1 MAWTDVRKE
10 QLSLIFRLR
19 CSFLVLLK
27 NSESP
32 SSSESASPKRS
43 CFWSAAIWAIRDS
56 MIHAQKAS
64 TVWMTSMVVKQ
75 KPLKWKLT
83 KQLTRPVFEMF
94 LSRIGVKLYL
104 QTWFV
109 QGIFEEIAADYSDN
123 RVQPG
128 WWQMFILVYNLWHGH
143 PNTDHTCHGN
153 ACMW

>member
-64 TVWMTSMVVKQ
+64 TVWMTSIVVKQ

-104 QTWFV
+104 QHGSFRGFLKKSQRIIPTIWFNPND
-109 QGIFEEIAADYSDN
+109 GKY
-123 RVQPG
+123 
-128 WWQMFILVYNLWHGH
+128 FILVYNLWHGH